1 MKALVTGS
9 GGLIGSE
16 CVRFLCEEGWDV
28 AGIDNDMRRSFFG
41 EQASTRP
48 NVERLVYELPAYR
61 HHGLDIR
68 DREGIRGIVKSE
80 RPDFIIHAAA
90 QPSHDKAA
98 SIPYDDFD
106 INAVGTMNLLVAA
119 RDFCAATGAR
129 RHCIVRYQHG
139 PRLDCAQDRSFAHLQ
154 R

>member
-16 CVRFLCEEGWDV
+16 CVRLLAREGWEV
-28 AGIDNDMRRSFFG
+28 IGVDNDMRRQFLRDAATTMPVV
-41 EQASTRP
+41 EELTRTLS
-48 NVERLVYELPAYR
+48 NYCHLY
-61 HHGLDIR
+61 LDIR
-68 DREGIRGIVKSE
+68 DRQGIRDVFAAE

-106 INAVGTMNLLVAA
+106 INALGTMNLLVAA
-119 RDFCAATGAR
+119 HD
-129 RHCIVRYQHG
+129 
-139 PRLDCAQDRSFAHLQ
+139 
-154 R
+154 